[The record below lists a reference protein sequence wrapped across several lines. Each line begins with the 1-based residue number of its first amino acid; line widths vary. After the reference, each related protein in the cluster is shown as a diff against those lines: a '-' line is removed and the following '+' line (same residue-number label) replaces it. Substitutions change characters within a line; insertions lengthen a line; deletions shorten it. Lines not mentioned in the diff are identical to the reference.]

1 MSDGPPKITRDDL
14 EAKFREIT
22 GEVSDQVEVAKP
34 QLLAVGAAGAVAV
47 VALAFML
54 GRRGGRKRSTVV
66 EIRRV

>member
-1 MSDGPPKITRDDL
+1 MNDEGPKITRDDL

-22 GEVSDQVEVAKP
+22 GEVEDQVEVAKP
-34 QLLAVGAAGAVAV
+34 QLFAVGAGAAVVV

-54 GRRGGRKRSTVV
+54 GRRGGRKRSAVV